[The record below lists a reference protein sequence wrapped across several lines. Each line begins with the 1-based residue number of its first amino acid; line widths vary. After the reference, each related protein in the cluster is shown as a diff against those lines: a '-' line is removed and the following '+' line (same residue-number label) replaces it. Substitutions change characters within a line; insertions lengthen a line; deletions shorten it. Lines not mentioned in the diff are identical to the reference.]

1 MPGIH
6 KKLSTRK
13 VGDKTHFI
21 LGVFFLLLR
30 VVGLHFT
37 RAATPFAIR
46 GTIVKAVAIAIM
58 RASLDGRR
66 ERLEH
71 VSSHL
76 PLPNGL
82 HNPACNIL
90 NLIGLTDRLAL

>member
-76 PLPNGL
+76 PNGL
-82 HNPACNIL
+82 HYPACHIL
-90 NLIGLTDRLAL
+90 NLIGLAHRLTL